1 MTTADPPL
9 RWDFEAIGT
18 AWEIETPR
26 PVDEAQRSAVLDL
39 IDAIDRRWSRFRP
52 DSLVSQAAVDG
63 GSWELD
69 PADDRLLRFYD
80 DLHDATDGAV
90 TPLVGQRLADLGYDA
105 TYTLRPSTDPADV
118 PPWDVVRWE
127 PPVLHLAE
135 PVLLDVGAA
144 GKGFVVDAVSR
155 CLTDTGHPRHTV
167 DGSGDLLH
175 AGEWPLR
182 VALQDPRDHA
192 KAVAVVE
199 VASGEALAASGTDR
213 RAWGDGLHHVLDGR
227 TGEPTRDVV
236 ATWVVATD
244 AMTADGLAT
253 ALFFTPPEVLA
264 RRWRFGWVIM
274 KADGSVRWS
283 RDLAVEVFVR

>member
-1 MTTADPPL
+1 MTAVW
-9 RWDFEAIGT
+9 RFEAIGT
-18 AWEIETPR
+18 AWEIETPGPLDDATR
-26 PVDEAQRSAVLDL
+26 RSVLGVV
-39 IDAIDRRWSRFRP
+39 DAIDGRWSRFRA
-52 DSLVSQAAVDG
+52 DSIVSRAAAEG

-69 PADDRLLRFYD
+69 AADDRLLRLYD
-80 DLHDATDGAV
+80 ALHDVTDGAV
-90 TPLVGQRLADLGYDA
+90 TPLVGRRLADLGYDA
-105 TYTLRPSTDPADV
+105 DYTLRPSSRPADV
-118 PPWDVVRWE
+118 PPWDVVRWD

-135 PVLLDVGAA
+135 PVLVDVGAA

-155 CLTDTGHPRHTV
+155 CLVATGRPRHTV

-192 KAVAVVE
+192 KAVGVVE
-199 VASGEALAASGTDR
+199 VASGEALAASATDR

-227 TGEPTRDVV
+227 TGEPARDVV
-236 ATWVVATD
+236 ATWAVADD

-253 ALFFTPPEVLA
+253 ALFFVEPTVLA
-264 RRWRFGWVIM
+264 RRWSFGWVIM